1 MDIFT
6 VRWNV
11 VSKISKVLMNDIF
24 AKFDGS
30 RNNMTD
36 TVSGRLDLS
45 GLQVE
50 RCISKNYTSQVNQ
63 ALSRCFLSVSSE
75 NLGRAVS
82 TIFQVS
88 IMYMHVLAAVW
99 FYEFQF
105 KFKKENS

>member
-1 MDIFT
+1 MI
-6 VRWNV
+6 
-11 VSKISKVLMNDIF
+11 VLQSLMEASSGIE
-24 AKFDGS
+24 
-30 RNNMTD
+30 NNMTD

-50 RCISKNYTSQVNQ
+50 QCISKDYTSQVNQ
-63 ALSRCFLSVSSE
+63 ALSRYFLSVSSE

>member
-1 MDIFT
+1 MIFLQ
-6 VRWNV
+6 N
-11 VSKISKVLMNDIF
+11 LME
-24 AKFDGS
+24 AGS
-30 RNNMTD
+30 GIENNMTD
-36 TVSGRLDLS
+36 TVSGRLDFS